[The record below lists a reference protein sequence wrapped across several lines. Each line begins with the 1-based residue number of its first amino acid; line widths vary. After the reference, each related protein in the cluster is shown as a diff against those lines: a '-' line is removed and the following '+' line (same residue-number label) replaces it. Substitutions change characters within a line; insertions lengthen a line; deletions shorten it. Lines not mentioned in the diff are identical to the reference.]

1 MRYRSKAFSTAPPAK
16 ARYLKN
22 APASVRNKVCLMLGS
37 RDDESARRA
46 DNILRMGGQADSV
59 SLTEH
64 GGELYPVKEWRAQD
78 IWSFLMACG
87 SLARF
92 PLPSFCRTTSASP
105 RFTKTRP
112 GNVSGRR
119 RNPLS
124 GLLPAALAM
133 DARYAAPSAL
143 ITRWKPLPA
152 LTLRST
158 ATGWSQPP
166 SAFS

>member
-1 MRYRSKAFSTAPPAK
+1 
-16 ARYLKN
+16 
-22 APASVRNKVCLMLGS
+22 MLGS

-92 PLPSFCRTTSASP
+92 PLPSFLPDNFSLATLYKDATGECIWTPEKSTVRSSAC
-105 RFTKTRP
+105 
-112 GNVSGRR
+112 G
-119 RNPLS
+119 
-124 GLLPAALAM
+124 
-133 DARYAAPSAL
+133 ARY
-143 ITRWKPLPA
+143 
-152 LTLRST
+152 
-158 ATGWSQPP
+158 G
-166 SAFS
+166 